1 MIPTI
6 FGVAHSDSRRT
17 KEEEMTATETAP
29 RLVGEARSLAE
40 REVDAGVPDIVDV
53 WGRDSFPASDAPANW

>member
-1 MIPTI
+1 
-6 FGVAHSDSRRT
+6 
-17 KEEEMTATETAP
+17 MTATETAP
-29 RLVGEARSLAE
+29 RPVGEARSLAE